1 MRQRLATLHVLACA
15 LAALNSSKTETLPM
29 LQSVYV
35 NKGLN
40 FCEYTPSYL
49 LDPAKVANFG
59 RYRGVY
65 RHAHKIFTFPNT
77 EVEGVTP
84 KRAAHFLAFKT
95 LTQAFCNY
103 SILHKPSVSIFHKP
117 CVRTLTQAFCKYL
130 TQALCKQPYTSLL

>member
-1 MRQRLATLHVLACA
+1 
-15 LAALNSSKTETLPM
+15 M

-49 LDPAKVANFG
+49 LDPAKVAIFG

-84 KRAAHFLAFKT
+84 KRAAHFLAVKT
-95 LTQAFCNY
+95 
-103 SILHKPSVSIFHKP
+103 
-117 CVRTLTQAFCKYL
+117 L
-130 TQALCKQPYTSLL
+130 TQALCKDSYTSLL

>member
-1 MRQRLATLHVLACA
+1 
-15 LAALNSSKTETLPM
+15 M

-35 NKGLN
+35 NKALN
-40 FCEYTPSYL
+40 FSEYTPSYL

-84 KRAAHFLAFKT
+84 KRAAHVLAVKT
-95 LTQAFCNY
+95 LAQAFCNY
-103 SILHKPSVSIFHKP
+103 SILHKPKVVLHKPSLSILHKP

-130 TQALCKQPYTSLL
+130 TLKPGVSSLTQAFCKYLTQALCKDSYTSLL